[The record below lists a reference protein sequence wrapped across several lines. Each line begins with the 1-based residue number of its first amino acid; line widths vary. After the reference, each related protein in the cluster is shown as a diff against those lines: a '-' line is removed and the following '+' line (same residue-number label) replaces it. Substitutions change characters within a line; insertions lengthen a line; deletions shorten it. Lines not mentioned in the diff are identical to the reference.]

1 MTSDTHLH
9 MCRLRLLHCSKKE
22 GGNIRVREAVPADNL
37 EIIQHY
43 IQVDVVRLSNHKKT
57 KVRLK

>member
-9 MCRLRLLHCSKKE
+9 MCRLRLLHCSNKE
-22 GGNIRVREAVPADNL
+22 GGNIRVGEAVPADNL

-43 IQVDVVRLSNHKKT
+43 RVDVVRLSHHKKT